1 MRVYA
6 WWTEREFCEQLRSP
20 SSSLP
25 ILLMWFLDLNIK
37 DEPVHPPT
45 CTKNR
50 ERLLEVD
57 AERALLMKVVRAL
70 MSVAVSGPPWG
81 TRSVRGLRRSR
92 HPGSGAYRSTSQRNK
107 FAVRSRLAHFSRP
120 VRTELRTILWIL
132 LEGSPRVPVDG
143 SARRTHSSCSP
154 SSCPALWRL
163 RMNC

>member
-25 ILLMWFLDLNIK
+25 ILLMWFLDLKIK

-45 CTKNR
+45 YTKNR

-70 MSVAVSGPPWG
+70 MPVAVSGPP
-81 TRSVRGLRRSR
+81 
-92 HPGSGAYRSTSQRNK
+92 
-107 FAVRSRLAHFSRP
+107 
-120 VRTELRTILWIL
+120 
-132 LEGSPRVPVDG
+132 
-143 SARRTHSSCSP
+143 
-154 SSCPALWRL
+154 
-163 RMNC
+163 